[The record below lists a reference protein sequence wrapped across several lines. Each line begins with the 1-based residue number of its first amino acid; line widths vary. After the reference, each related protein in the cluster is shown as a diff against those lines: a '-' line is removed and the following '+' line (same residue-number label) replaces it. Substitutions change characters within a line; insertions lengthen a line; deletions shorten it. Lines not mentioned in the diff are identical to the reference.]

1 MRKTKLFV
9 EVKSVTDLEG
19 NRRSDPPYE
28 GIYDYPG
35 YVPLIEVGS
44 VMMIMDC
51 EMALTRLT
59 TTKVQSYSFN
69 EDTRTHIVRTKNS
82 IYALQDYYNPKA
94 RKRAK
99 APLYMHSPI
108 GRRFQEDNPDPDRH
122 LLAYGR
128 YRTKIYPADL
138 PEWYVG
144 GYMYKRRGFMSAKGV
159 KYLLYKPNY
168 VFNHLYKDDILF
180 ISYDKEITPIENDDG
195 FKWYEGYDYC
205 LSGVVILDFVDAAE
219 KYSGVDV
226 SGIREELV
234 KKRAWYYETYKSG
247 DE

>member
-9 EVKSVTDLEG
+9 EVKEVTDLEG
-19 NRRSDPPYE
+19 NRRSGPPYE
-28 GIYDYPG
+28 GIHGYPG
-35 YVPLIEVGS
+35 YIPLIEVGS
-44 VMMIMDC
+44 VMLIMDC
-51 EMALTRLT
+51 EMVMTRLT

-69 EDTRTHIVRTKNS
+69 EETRTHIVRTKNS
-82 IYALQDYYNPKA
+82 IYALRDYYNPKA

-144 GYMYKRRGFMSAKGV
+144 GYMYKRHGFMSAKGV
-159 KYLLYKPNY
+159 KHLFYKPNY
-168 VFNHLYKDDILF
+168 VFT
-180 ISYDKEITPIENDDG
+180 ISIT
-195 FKWYEGYDYC
+195 F
-205 LSGVVILDFVDAAE
+205 
-219 KYSGVDV
+219 
-226 SGIREELV
+226 
-234 KKRAWYYETYKSG
+234 
-247 DE
+247 

>member
-35 YVPLIEVGS
+35 YVPLIEVDS
-44 VMMIMDC
+44 VMLIMDC

-94 RKRAK
+94 RKRANDLK
-99 APLYMHSPI
+99 KCEAKIAQL
-108 GRRFQEDNPDPDRH
+108 EEELT
-122 LLAYGR
+122 LLEETMA
-128 YRTKIYPADL
+128 L
-138 PEWYVG
+138 PENASS
-144 GYMYKRRGFMSAKGV
+144 SAKLLDLT
-159 KYLLYKPNY
+159 KEQSQKTEELNLLY
-168 VFNHLYKDDILF
+168 
-180 ISYDKEITPIENDDG
+180 EQ
-195 FKWYEGYDYC
+195 W
-205 LSGVVILDFVDAAE
+205 
-219 KYSGVDV
+219 
-226 SGIREELV
+226 EEL
-234 KKRAWYYETYKSG
+234 AE
-247 DE
+247 E

>member
-19 NRRSDPPYE
+19 NRRRDPPYE
-28 GIYDYPG
+28 GVHGYPG

-44 VMMIMDC
+44 VMLIMDF
-51 EMALTRLT
+51 EMFGTRLT
-59 TTKVQSYSFN
+59 TTKVQSYSYN

-108 GRRFQEDNPDPDRH
+108 GRRFQEDNPDPERH

-144 GYMYKRRGFMSAKGV
+144 GYMYKRHGFMSAKGV
-159 KYLLYKPNY
+159 KHLFYKPNY

-180 ISYDKEITPIENDDG
+180 ISYDQEITPIQNDDG
-195 FKWYEGYDYC
+195 FQWYEGYDYC
-205 LSGVVILDFVDAAE
+205 LSGNIILDFVDAAE
-219 KYSGVDV
+219 KYSGLDV
-226 SGIREELV
+226 SGIREEIA
-234 KKRAWYYETYKSG
+234 KKRAWFYETYRSG